1 MKLTA
6 SLHRNGKQL
15 CDAKGTPQRAIEDQ
29 VLRNVQG
36 LILRDEHVSELV
48 ELTNQELEGS
58 LAEVESRVAALDN
71 KLDDIDARL
80 QRLYDAFET
89 GKLDLDDLA
98 PRIKELREKRD
109 LVLRARS
116 EARETFDAGRVEQVN
131 RDVVLDCLKNLK
143 GLLDLGT
150 VGEKRAFLRSFI
162 KSV

>member
-1 MKLTA
+1 M
-6 SLHRNGKQL
+6 
-15 CDAKGTPQRAIEDQ
+15 
-29 VLRNVQG
+29 LRNVQG